1 MSRISV
7 STSPS
12 ELDSEQWNDL
22 ARRVQP
28 NVFLHP
34 AALQTA
40 RETGFAKLL
49 TLLAFDESVT
59 PRRLVGVW
67 ALQIKMLLPLIAV
80 ILVAPAYEYA
90 FLSCPLIDP
99 ALRSEVIEAFF
110 AAIAKEGRLPKVL
123 RLSYLDGGS
132 ETYAAILK
140 ALARGRKGLTLAAR
154 DRPVAFR
161 DSSMKR
167 SGSTRKKLRQDWNR
181 LSAFGTV
188 EIVNDRDPERVAQTF
203 EGFLAMEAASWKGA
217 NGTALLSKAKDA
229 AFARRLIGDLA
240 AASSASVAVM
250 SLNGRP
256 IACQVLLYSG
266 TTAYTWKTAF
276 DSEFANFSP
285 GSVLVDRITEQL
297 FASGEIE
304 SIEAC
309 SPEGGFMTRL
319 FTGRRPTVDLLVKL
333 DDKPS
338 LTFALAAL
346 AYNLR
351 RHAKRWRD
359 AARSWVQQTS
369 LKPPAAH
376 ATH

>member
-1 MSRISV
+1 MSRLSV
-7 STSPS
+7 STSAS
-12 ELDSEQWNDL
+12 ELDPEQWEDL
-22 ARRVQP
+22 ARRIQP

-34 AALQTA
+34 AALKA
-40 RETGFAKLL
+40 VHDAGFAKVL
-49 TLLAFDESVT
+49 TLLAYDESVT

-67 ALQIKMLLPLIAV
+67 AFQIKTLLPLIAAL
-80 ILVAPAYEYA
+80 LVAPAYDYA

-110 AAIAKEGRLPKVL
+110 AAIAKQGRLPKVL
-123 RLSYLDGGS
+123 RLSYLDGGN

-140 ALARGRKGLTLAAR
+140 ALGNGRKGLTLAAR
-154 DRPVAFR
+154 ERPIAFK
-161 DSSMKR
+161 DCGMKR

-181 LSAFGTV
+181 LSALGTV
-188 EIVNDRDPERVAQTF
+188 EIVNDRDPERVSEAF
-203 EGFLAMEAASWKGA
+203 EVFLAMEAASWKGA

-229 AFARRLIGDLA
+229 AFTRRLIGDLA
-240 AASSASVAVM
+240 AAGSASVAAM
-250 SLNGRP
+250 RLNGRP

-276 DSEFANFSP
+276 DSEFAHYSP

-297 FASGEIE
+297 FASGAIE

-338 LTFALAAL
+338 FSFALAAL
-346 AYNLR
+346 ADIAR
-351 RHAKRWRD
+351 RQAKRWRD
-359 AARSWVQQTS
+359 AVRSWAQHS
-369 LKPPAAH
+369 RLKPPAAQP
-376 ATH
+376 TH